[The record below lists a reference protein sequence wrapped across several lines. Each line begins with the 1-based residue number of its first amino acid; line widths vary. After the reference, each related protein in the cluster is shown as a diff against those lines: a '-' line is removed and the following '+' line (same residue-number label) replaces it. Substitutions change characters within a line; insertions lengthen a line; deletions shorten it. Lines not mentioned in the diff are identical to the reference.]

1 MQEDVVARRLALRD
15 GIRQELAP
23 YGVHVELLA
32 EGSLARLQVVRLE
45 HRGHIK
51 LGMTGVAE
59 IVTDHESILSLLVR
73 SIRQSISLG

>member
-1 MQEDVVARRLALRD
+1 VKIAID
-15 GIRQELAP
+15 GHEVGQR
-23 YGVHVELLA
+23 
-32 EGSLARLQVVRLE
+32 E

-59 IVTDHESILSLLVR
+59 IITDRESIVSLLVR